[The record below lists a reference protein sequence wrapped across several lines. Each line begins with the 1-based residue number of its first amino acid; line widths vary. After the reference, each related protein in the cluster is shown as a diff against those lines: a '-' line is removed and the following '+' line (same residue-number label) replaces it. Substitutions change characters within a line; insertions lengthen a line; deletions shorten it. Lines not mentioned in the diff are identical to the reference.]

1 MFHFGRII
9 TAMITPFRDDGAL
22 DLEGVRLL
30 ARQLVESGSEGL
42 VVGGTTG
49 ESPTLT
55 HEEKLT
61 LFRTVKE
68 VVGDQAAVIAGTG
81 SNNTAASEALTAEA
95 TALGVDGVMLVTPY
109 YNKPS
114 QEGLYQHFLACAR
127 ATSLPVM
134 LYNVPGRT
142 GVNLLPETVV
152 RLAAVENV
160 VALKEASGNLDQA
173 SEILR
178 LVPPHFRVYSGDDSL
193 TLPLV
198 AIGAYGVVSV
208 ASHLVGKELQAM
220 VNGLVAG
227 RVAEAQAIHRR
238 LFPLFKALF
247 MAPNPVP
254 IKAALALLGRPA
266 GRPRPPL
273 VALSESEEATLRRVL
288 REVGLLPQ

>member
-152 RLAAVENV
+152 RLAAVENI

-288 REVGLLPQ
+288 HEVGLLPQ

>member
-1 MFHFGRII
+1 MFHFGRIV

-152 RLAAVENV
+152 RLAAVENI

-288 REVGLLPQ
+288 HEVGLLPQ

>member
-1 MFHFGRII
+1 
-9 TAMITPFRDDGAL
+9 
-22 DLEGVRLL
+22 
-30 ARQLVESGSEGL
+30 ESSI
-42 VVGGTTG
+42 
-49 ESPTLT
+49 LT

-152 RLAAVENV
+152 RLAAVENI

-288 REVGLLPQ
+288 HEVGLLPQ